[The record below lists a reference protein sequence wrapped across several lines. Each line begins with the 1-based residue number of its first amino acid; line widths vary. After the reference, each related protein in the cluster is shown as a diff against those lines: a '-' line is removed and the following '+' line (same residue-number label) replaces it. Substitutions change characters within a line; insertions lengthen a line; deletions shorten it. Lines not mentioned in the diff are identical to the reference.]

1 VVGEVEGSEVGEGTR
16 TGDTTPRKL
25 EKSREVRYGNLWKMR
40 VRDTDGFKI
49 VREHTK
55 QPLVERNR
63 LETKDRVCFI

>member
-40 VRDTDGFKI
+40 VRDTDGFRI
-49 VREHTK
+49 EYALYNGYGR
-55 QPLVERNR
+55 RCYR
-63 LETKDRVCFI
+63 S